1 MKLTA
6 KKIWILT
13 SIRTADFESITLWFG
28 NFYNIFLKIVSYVS
42 HGSGEL
48 KMLFRFWLSLSISLL
63 FAELI
68 SEAVDIF
75 WKEEK
80 EVPFKDKLDR
90 FNRSASHIYCIC

>member
-1 MKLTA
+1 MT
-6 KKIWILT
+6 
-13 SIRTADFESITLWFG
+13 
-28 NFYNIFLKIVSYVS
+28 
-42 HGSGEL
+42 
-48 KMLFRFWLSLSISLL
+48 LSISIL

-90 FNRSASHIYCIC
+90 FNRSATHIYYSS